1 MRPRKLFELQTP
13 KQKIG
18 MHKHGEWHTKWD
30 KLKIHYF
37 IRVQQRQNWS
47 NKRYNDPNGEQ
58 FEPKHIS
65 TTQ

>member
-1 MRPRKLFELQTP
+1 MP

-30 KLKIHYF
+30 KLEIHYF

-47 NKRYNDPNGEQ
+47 NKKYNDPN
-58 FEPKHIS
+58 
-65 TTQ
+65 